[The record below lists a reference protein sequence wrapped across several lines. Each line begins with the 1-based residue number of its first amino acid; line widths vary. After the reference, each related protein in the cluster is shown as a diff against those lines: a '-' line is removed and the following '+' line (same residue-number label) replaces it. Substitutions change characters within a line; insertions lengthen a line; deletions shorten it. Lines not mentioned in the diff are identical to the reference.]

1 MRKSLILWAGAVL
14 LASVFGGSAAL
25 AEQKVGVAAAVKPEA
40 TSHPPGGDASTLRIG
55 KSVVYNERIDTSG
68 SGQVQVLLLDGST
81 FTVGPG
87 SSLVIDKFVYNPS
100 SGKGAL
106 VASFSKGALRFVGGK
121 LSKNEPGVK
130 VNTPAGALTVRGG
143 IFTLKLGG
151 PNKALITFDYGI
163 SLSILRHGQ
172 LQITRVA
179 GDVIS
184 INGAGPAVIRSQTM
198 ADVNATQGAV
208 AGKSWKKTASNN
220 GRKNRWPYYY
230 GIQPTGRYPD
240 QPFVKELYYDGATT
254 QILLNGLTRVPE
266 PPPPPPPQ
274 TIPDLRFSVGPNAL
288 H

>member
-1 MRKSLILWAGAVL
+1 MRKSLISWAGASSAAVL
-14 LASVFGGSAAL
+14 FASVFGGSAAL

-40 TSHPPGGDASTLRIG
+40 TSQPPGGDASTLRIG
-55 KSVVYNERIDTSG
+55 KSVVYNERIDTAG

-100 SGKGAL
+100 TGKGAL

-143 IFTLKLGG
+143 IFTAKISGS
-151 PNKALITFDYGI
+151 NKALITFDYGI
-163 SLSILRHGQ
+163 SLSLLRHGQ

-208 AGKSWKKTASNN
+208 AGKGWKKTAYKT
-220 GRKNRWPYYY
+220 GKKKGWPYYY

-254 QILLNGLTRVPE
+254 QILLNGAKPVPVPE
-266 PPPPPPPQ
+266 PPRVD
-274 TIPDLRFSVGPNAL
+274 IPNLTVGPNL
-288 H
+288 R